1 MRYSLLAA
9 LLLPAC
15 TDTKAPG
22 GPVDTAADDTAGP
35 TPLPAERCGY
45 TPATDLDPADD
56 VYAVEL
62 TQAPFEWDPGTGT
75 MLTDGLAYNGEI
87 PGPVLELELGQTLRA
102 DFVNGLEYES
112 TIHWHGFRAPDA
124 MDGAA
129 RMVDMVPAGGTFT
142 YEIPM
147 VDAGFYWYH
156 PHMATEQDLERGL
169 YGRIIVRHPD
179 EPRVDCDLPVVLDDI
194 LLDEDTLQI
203 APKDTEHMQLMG
215 RLGNLL
221 LANGRSDRRIEVKAG
236 ETMLLRLV
244 NAANA
249 RYFDLTLEGQ
259 QMRVVATD
267 GGWLSEEVPMDNLV
281 VAPGERYIVAV
292 DWAGAPGDELR
303 LMNARFHLHDE
314 DAHMS
319 EYDPMGDGENPVM
332 TFVIGED
339 AGAPTA
345 MTLPSD
351 DLPSFTGEEPLV
363 HSWVL
368 AEDMM
373 NGIVTVDGFSYPDVP
388 DVNADEDVRATFVVQ
403 NDSEMHHPFHIHGN
417 RFQVLAVD
425 GVAPAFSGWKDTFDI
440 PPYASVTLASE
451 MDNPGSWMY
460 HCHILEHAELG
471 MAGMLMVGVEDAGH
485 DM

>member
-1 MRYSLLAA
+1 MLLPLLA

-15 TDTKAPG
+15 TGNKTSDSPADSAG
-22 GPVDTAADDTAGP
+22 DDDTGD
-35 TPLPAERCGY
+35 PLPLPTERCGY

-56 VYAVEL
+56 VVAVDL
-62 TQAPFEWDPGTGT
+62 AQAPFEWDPGTGT
-75 MLTDGLAYNGEI
+75 MLTDGLAYNAEI
-87 PGPVLELELGQTLRA
+87 PGPVLELDLGQTLRA
-102 DFVNGLEYES
+102 EFTNGLEYDS
-112 TIHWHGFRAPDA
+112 TVHWHGFRAPDA

-129 RMVDMVPAGGTFT
+129 RMIDMVPAGGSFT

-169 YGRIIVRHPD
+169 YGRIIVHHPD

-194 LLDEDTLQI
+194 LLDEDTMQI

-215 RLGNLL
+215 RLGNLI
-221 LANGRSDRRIEVKAG
+221 LANGRSDRRVEVKAG

-249 RYFDLTLEGQ
+249 RHFDLTLEGQ
-259 QMRVVATD
+259 QMRVVGTD
-267 GGWLSEEVPMDNLV
+267 GGWLGEEVPVDHLV
-281 VAPGERYIVAV
+281 VSPGERYIVAV
-292 DWAGAPGDELR
+292 DWVGAPGDELR
-303 LMNARFHLHDE
+303 LMSARFQLHAE
-314 DAHMS
+314 DAHMV
-319 EYDPMGDGENPVM
+319 EYDPMGEGENPVM
-332 TFVIGED
+332 TFVIGDE
-339 AGAPTA
+339 AGTPTP

-363 HSWVL
+363 HTWVL
-368 AEDMM
+368 DEDME

-388 DVNADEDVRATFVVQ
+388 EVQASADVAATFVVQ

-417 RFQVLAVD
+417 RFQVLDVD
-425 GVAPAFSGWKDTFDI
+425 GIPPALSGWKDTFDI

-451 MDNPGSWMY
+451 MDNPGDWMY

-471 MAGMLMVGVEDAGH
+471 MAGMLMVEDGM
-485 DM
+485 DDGM

>member
-1 MRYSLLAA
+1 MRSSLLVA

-15 TDTKAPG
+15 TGDKPG
-22 GPVDTAADDTAGP
+22 DLTDSARTDDTAEP
-35 TPLPAERCGY
+35 PLPTERCGY
-45 TPATDLDPADD
+45 TAAADLDAAADI
-56 VYAVEL
+56 YAVEL
-62 TQAPFEWDPGTGT
+62 EQAPFEWDPGTGT

-102 DFVNGLEYES
+102 DFINGLEYDS
-112 TIHWHGFRAPDA
+112 TVHWHGFRAPDA

-129 RMVDMVPAGGTFT
+129 RMIDMVEPGGTFR
-142 YEIPM
+142 YELPM

-194 LLDEDTLQI
+194 LLDDDTLQI

-249 RYFDLTLEGQ
+249 RYWDLRLEGQ

-267 GGWLSEEVPMDNLV
+267 GGWLSEEVPVDNLV
-281 VAPGERYIVAV
+281 VAPGERYILAV
-292 DWAGAPGDELR
+292 DWVGARGDELR
-303 LMNARFHLHDE
+303 LINSRFQLHAE
-314 DAHMS
+314 DAHMV
-319 EYDPMGDGENPVM
+319 EYDPMGEGENSVM
-332 TFVIGED
+332 TFVIGEE
-339 AGAPTA
+339 AGTPTA

-351 DLPSFTGEEPLV
+351 DLPAFTGGEPLA
-363 HSWVL
+363 HAWVL
-368 AEDMM
+368 DEDME
-373 NGIVTVDGFSYPDVP
+373 NGIVTIDGVSYPDVP
-388 DVNADEDVRATFVVQ
+388 YVYADEDVPVTFEVK

-417 RFQVLAVD
+417 RFQVLSVD
-425 GVAPAFSGWKDTFDI
+425 GVAPAFPGWKDTFDI
-440 PPYASVTLASE
+440 PPYATVMLASE
-451 MDNPGSWMY
+451 MDNPGDWMY

-471 MAGMLMVGVEDAGH
+471 MAGMMMVGDGEPGH
-485 DM
+485 GM